1 MMRVSA
7 GWAGQPV
14 LSARERRRLTRE
26 EWARLERRRLAAI
39 EEQAKRTER
48 RRARETAAA
57 RRRLA
62 MLMELSEAGPHA
74 SATDHARVDWDDDP
88 GARWMKETCDRLT
101 SLVRDIPEDL
111 RRVLGHGLL
120 KIEET
125 LRVASEQG
133 YDPYLCPSLRA
144 AERELDEMLADGRR
158 RLADW
163 AERLRRARVRED
175 MTISRLRVVIE
186 DGGARSVEA
195 ETLAASLESLDEMD
209 DPFEIEVKL
218 RPLESRAEELIA
230 AHEEDAARAAER
242 AYVESSFREVLT
254 RMGYR
259 VLDVPDGYLPPGDA
273 ASDVRYYLT
282 PEGEALRVETAGDA
296 EVRWRLMRLVT
307 EGGLPEPATEGEMI
321 RAARAHCHRAHGSLG
336 DGLGSMGIK
345 LVEALDRAPED
356 EGFGSLVI
364 PEGRLTPQ
372 ERPEAARARARTRGA
387 SAPP

>member
-1 MMRVSA
+1 MSA

-26 EWARLERRRLAAI
+26 EWARLERRRLVAI

-48 RRARETAAA
+48 RRVRETAAA

-74 SATDHARVDWDDDP
+74 SETDHARVDWDDDP

-101 SLVRDIPEDL
+101 SLVSDIPEDMQ
-111 RRVLGHGLL
+111 RVLGHGLFE
-120 KIEET
+120 IEET

-158 RLADW
+158 RLANW

-273 ASDVRYYLT
+273 APDVRYYLT
-282 PEGEALRVETAGDA
+282 PEGEALRVETAEDA

-321 RAARAHCHRAHGSLG
+321 RAARAHCHRAHGTLG

-345 LVEALDRAPED
+345 LVEALDRAPDD
-356 EGFGSLVI
+356 ESFGSLVI

-372 ERPEAARARARTRGA
+372 ERPEAARARARTRGT